1 MNRNKTI
8 ITNMDMVEGSSES
21 LNNYNKLLRK
31 RAKKFD
37 CYPEGK
43 SLQRGHGDQNGI
55 SQEVDDLCQPI

>member
-1 MNRNKTI
+1 
-8 ITNMDMVEGSSES
+8 MDMVEGSSES

-55 SQEVDDLCQPI
+55 SREVDDLCQPI